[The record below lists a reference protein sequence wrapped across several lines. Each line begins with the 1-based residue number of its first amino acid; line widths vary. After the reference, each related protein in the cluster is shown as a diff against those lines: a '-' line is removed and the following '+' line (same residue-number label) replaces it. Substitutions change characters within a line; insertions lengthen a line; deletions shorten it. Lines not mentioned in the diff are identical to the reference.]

1 MPESKILPH
10 ERSLEQ
16 VKKRSLFCQKKVNL
30 SKVILKLEQRKYQK
44 CQGSIFNG
52 MFIVKKTIV

>member
-16 VKKRSLFCQKKVNL
+16 VKKRSLFVKKKVNL
-30 SKVILKLEQRKYQK
+30 SKFILKLEQRKYEK
-44 CQGSIFNG
+44 CQGRIFIG
-52 MFIVKKTIV
+52 MFIVKKTIA